1 VYQELSATPMLLQLQ
16 DATVLKQNRKR
27 VLDGVSLAIKEGEH
41 TVILG
46 PNGSGKSSLIKL
58 ITRQHYALV
67 HPDGAPSM
75 LIYGRE
81 RWNVFEL
88 RALLGIVSPDLQHM
102 FTDGLFQ
109 GKTRGLEVV
118 LSGFF
123 ASSGIYHAQEVTA
136 AMRQQ
141 GMEALAHMEAEWL
154 AHKPV
159 HEMSTGEVRRLLIAR
174 ALVLDEPT
182 TGLDLLASHRF
193 LEILRT
199 LARHGKTIILV
210 THHIEEILPEI
221 QRVILLK
228 DGRVFLDGP
237 KDVVLTTYHIS
248 ALFAAPIHI
257 QAGAAGYYKAV
268 AGERL
273 HELTEEPAFLGAT
286 GHQRSFAKS

>member
-1 VYQELSATPMLLQLQ
+1 MLLQLQ
-16 DATVLKQNRKR
+16 EATVMKQNRKP
-27 VLDGVSLAIKEGEH
+27 VHDCVSLVIKEGEH
-41 TVILG
+41 TAILG

-88 RALLGIVSPDLQHM
+88 RALLGIVSPDLQQM

-123 ASSGIYHAQEVTA
+123 ASSGIYHHQEVTA

-141 GMEALAHMEAEWL
+141 GMEALVHMEAEWL
-154 AHKPV
+154 ANKPV
-159 HEMSTGEVRRLLIAR
+159 NEMSTGEVRRLLIARALVHNPR

-193 LEILRT
+193 LETLRT
-199 LARHGKTIILV
+199 IARHGKTIILV

-237 KDVVLTTYHIS
+237 KDVVLTTQHIS

-257 QAGAAGYYKAV
+257 QAGAAGYYKAA

-273 HELTEEPAFLGAT
+273 HELTEETSSLGAT
-286 GHQRSFAKS
+286 GHQRSVAKS

>member
-1 VYQELSATPMLLQLQ
+1 MSDTPMLLQLQ
-16 DATVLKQNRKR
+16 NATVMKQNRKR
-27 VLDGVSLAIKEGEH
+27 VLDCVSLAIKEGEH
-41 TVILG
+41 TAILG

-81 RWNVFEL
+81 RWNVFE
-88 RALLGIVSPDLQHM
+88 P
-102 FTDGLFQ
+102 
-109 GKTRGLEVV
+109 
-118 LSGFF
+118 
-123 ASSGIYHAQEVTA
+123 
-136 AMRQQ
+136 
-141 GMEALAHMEAEWL
+141 
-154 AHKPV
+154 
-159 HEMSTGEVRRLLIAR
+159 R

-193 LEILRT
+193 LETLRT
-199 LARHGKTIILV
+199 IARHGKTIILV

-237 KDVVLTTYHIS
+237 KDVVLTTHHIS

-273 HELTEEPAFLGAT
+273 HELTEEPSSLGAT
-286 GHQRSFAKS
+286 GHQRIVAKS